1 MIELKHRDKIIQ
13 LRNTLFWDV
22 DNGSLNATRSR
33 ALIIERVLTR
43 GNMEEFKQLKEFYSK
58 DELRQVVVK
67 IGYLDPRTLNFISTY
82 LDIPKEDFLCY
93 RKRLSTPLHWNS

>member
-1 MIELKHRDKIIQ
+1 MIELKHRDKIIH

-33 ALIIERVLTR
+33 SLIIERVLTR
-43 GNMEEFKQLKEFYSK
+43 GNMYEFKQLKEFYSL
-58 DELRQVVVK
+58 DELRQTVVK